1 MTTNNLG
8 KQLAHQRHL
17 SDRSPFGQVQGN
29 ELIEVLQEIRDELRD
44 LNAGQDLTT
53 SSEIKAVAI
62 NVCEA
67 TAELKACSASLT
79 AIAEI
84 LEEK

>member
-1 MTTNNLG
+1 MTVPLTNR
-8 KQLAHQRHL
+8 LA
-17 SDRSPFGQVQGN
+17 FGQKQGN

-44 LNAGQDLTT
+44 LNAGQDLAT
-53 SSEIKAVAI
+53 SSEIRAVAI

-67 TAELKACSASLT
+67 TAELQSCSASLT

>member
-1 MTTNNLG
+1 MTNDD
-8 KQLAHQRHL
+8 RYF
-17 SDRSPFGQVQGN
+17 SDHNPFGQIQGN

-44 LNAGQDLTT
+44 IKCNMPGDGDS
-53 SSEIKAVAI
+53 SSEIRTVAVNLCDVAS
-62 NVCEA
+62 
-67 TAELKACSASLT
+67 ELGSCSASLT